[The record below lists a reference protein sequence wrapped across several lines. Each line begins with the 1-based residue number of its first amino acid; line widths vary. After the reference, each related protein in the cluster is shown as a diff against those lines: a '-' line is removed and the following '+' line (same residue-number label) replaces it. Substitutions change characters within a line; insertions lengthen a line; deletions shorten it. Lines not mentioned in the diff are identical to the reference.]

1 MDQQLTGRTAVVTG
15 GNKGLG
21 LAMAEAL
28 LAEGCQ
34 VVCASRTPGR
44 TGGLRERFGERVLHH
59 ETDVTSPESVAAV
72 LRAAEDAFGGVDIVV
87 SNAAVR
93 HDGFVKKL
101 SVEHWRETVDTC
113 LTATF
118 LLTNAAI
125 PHLTRR
131 GGGRIINVSS
141 GMARRPTPGAAAY
154 SAAKAGVEMFTKTS
168 AIELAR
174 YGITVN
180 CLSPGLF
187 DLGMGLDLQQ
197 VPGLWEKHLAKIPL
211 GRAGTGEDIGRALVY
226 LCTAASSYVNGHV
239 LEVDG
244 GYLG

>member
-1 MDQQLTGRTAVVTG
+1 MDERLTGKIAIVTG

-21 LAMAEAL
+21 LAMSEAL
-28 LAEGCQ
+28 LAEGCR
-34 VVCASRTPGR
+34 VVCASRTPGG
-44 TGGLRERFGERVLHH
+44 TDQLRQRFGDRVLHC
-59 ETDVTSPESVAAV
+59 ETDVTNPDSVTGV
-72 LRAAEDAFGGVDIVV
+72 LRTTQATFGGVDIVV

-101 SVEHWRETVDTC
+101 RLEEWRETIDTV

-125 PHLTRR
+125 PYLAER
-131 GGGRIINVSS
+131 GGRIINISS
-141 GMARRPTPGAAAY
+141 GMARRPMPGAAAY
-154 SAAKAGVEMFTKTS
+154 SASKAGVEMLTKTS
-168 AIELAR
+168 AVELAR

-180 CLSPGLF
+180 CISPGLF
-187 DLGMGLDLQQ
+187 DVGMGADLQQ
-197 VPGLWEKHLAKIPL
+197 VPGLWEKYLEKIPL

-226 LCTAASSYVNGHV
+226 LCTDASSYVNGHV
-239 LEVDG
+239 LEIDG

>member
-1 MDQQLTGRTAVVTG
+1 MDEQLTDKTAIVTG

-28 LAEGCQ
+28 LAEGCR

-44 TGGLRERFGERVLHH
+44 TGELQERHGDRVLHCK
-59 ETDVTSPESVAAV
+59 TDVTDAESVRDA
-72 LRAAEDAFGGVDIVV
+72 LRTAAETYGGVDIVV

-101 SVEHWRETVDTC
+101 SVDDWRETVETC

-125 PHLTRR
+125 PYLSER
-131 GGGRIINVSS
+131 GGRIINISS
-141 GMARRPTPGAAAY
+141 GMAKRPMPGAAAY
-154 SAAKAGVEMFTKTS
+154 SASKAGVEMLTRTS
-168 AIELAR
+168 AVELAR

-180 CLSPGLF
+180 CISPGLF
-187 DLGMGLDLQQ
+187 DVGMGADLQQ
-197 VPGLWEKHLAKIPL
+197 VPGLWEKYLENIPL

-226 LCTAASSYVNGHV
+226 LCTEASSYVNGHV
-239 LEVDG
+239 LDIDG